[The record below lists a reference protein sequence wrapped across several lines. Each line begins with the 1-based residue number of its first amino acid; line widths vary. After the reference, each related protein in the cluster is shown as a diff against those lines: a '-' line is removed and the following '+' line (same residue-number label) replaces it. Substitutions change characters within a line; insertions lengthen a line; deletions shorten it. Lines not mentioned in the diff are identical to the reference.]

1 MATFVTLAGALTTQD
16 GKRFNWTKP
25 ARWTSE
31 HVFVDAAGAT
41 VASFN
46 PAQRGTVVAA
56 SPAVSAMSEWPM
68 LALLGQFLIVNAAL
82 DTEVATTVAATG
94 RILGGS

>member
-31 HVFVDAAGAT
+31 RVFVDAAGAT

-46 PAQRGTVVAA
+46 PTRRGTVVA
-56 SPAVSAMSEWPM
+56 
-68 LALLGQFLIVNAAL
+68 LAQRCPPCPNGPCS
-82 DTEVATTVAATG
+82 
-94 RILGGS
+94 RYWGSSSS